1 MASLRSATQQVPGQL
16 DLQNETLGEGESG
29 EGQPRCDFGRVK
41 VRRDWMVYGAAVEG
55 VRPPPPPGPP
65 SPPPSQAP
73 LTRHRYWYQSA
84 VPASSQQESPP
95 LSTLLRTMVGCIPV
109 GLRTGK
115 TPPPN

>member
-55 VRPPPPPGPP
+55 VRPPPPPA
-65 SPPPSQAP
+65 PPPRPPARHHS
-73 LTRHRYWYQSA
+73 LGTGTGTRVQYLPVLSRKAHL
-84 VPASSQQESPP
+84 SPR
-95 LSTLLRTMVGCIPV
+95 S
-109 GLRTGK
+109 
-115 TPPPN
+115 